1 MTPVRI
7 GLLGLGTVGAST
19 VTVLA
24 RNQAEIAR
32 RAGRPLIVT
41 QAAVRDLGRV
51 RDCHLGG
58 IRVDADAHALAT
70 AADVD
75 IVVEL
80 IGGVEPARSL
90 VLAAIGAGKHVVTAN
105 KALIARHGNEIFHA
119 AREAGVAVG
128 FEAAVGGGIP
138 IIKTLRE
145 GLAANHITGIAGII
159 NGTTNHILSALAA
172 GAPDLED
179 ALIEAQRLGYAE
191 ADPTTDLDGT
201 DAAHKLTILA
211 SIAFGMPLRFERVYR
226 EGITAVDAQD
236 VAFAARLG
244 YRIKHLAIARIA
256 PDGVEMRVHPTLVPE
271 RHPLAR
277 VDTVT
282 NAVLVEGDAVGET
295 LYIGPGAGGQA
306 TASSVIADLVDI
318 ARAQTLDAAQRVP
331 YLAFHHEALVDLP
344 VLPIE
349 ESVTASYLCVRV
361 LDRPGVLAELTRI
374 LGERE
379 ISIEAILQQEPAP
392 EERSVPVVLLTRPV
406 RERELRDAVARMT
419 RLNAVVGPITRIRR
433 EHFGL

>member
-7 GLLGLGTVGAST
+7 GLLGLGTVGAGT

-179 ALIEAQRLGYAE
+179 ALIEAQRLG
-191 ADPTTDLDGT
+191 
-201 DAAHKLTILA
+201 